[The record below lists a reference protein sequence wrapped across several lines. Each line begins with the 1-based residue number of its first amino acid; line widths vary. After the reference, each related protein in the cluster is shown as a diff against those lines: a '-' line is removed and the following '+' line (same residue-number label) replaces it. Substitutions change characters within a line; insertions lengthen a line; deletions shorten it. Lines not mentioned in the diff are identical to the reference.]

1 MYNIFDITIKWEV
14 IGIEF
19 LIVWIICLILS
30 IKPWI
35 KIKIIKNSFCKRN
48 YDKPLKMIK
57 KLKNS
62 RYDYRGLVKEYTL
75 KNEMIIHCFLNNREK
90 FENASNE
97 YGKEKNFSEFCH
109 ILFYL
114 VNDNQN
120 KELEKLITD
129 YKEKH
134 GATPRFK
141 YLDILIKI
149 KNYELESAKT
159 DYCLIRKKI
168 KHKILKQYLTEC
180 LKKEEETNIKKF

>member
-1 MYNIFDITIKWEV
+1 MDIAEIIIPIMDILIIF
-14 IGIEF
+14 F
-19 LIVWIICLILS
+19 LL
-30 IKPWI
+30 KPWI
-35 KIKIIKNSFCKRN
+35 KIKRIKNSFCKRN
-48 YDKPLKMIK
+48 YDKSLKMIK

-62 RYDYRGLVKEYTL
+62 TLYYWGLVQEYTL

-134 GATPRFK
+134 GETPRFK

-149 KNYELESAKT
+149 KNHELESAKA
-159 DYCLIRKKI
+159 DYHLIRKKI

-180 LKKEEETNIKKF
+180 LKKEETNK

>member
-1 MYNIFDITIKWEV
+1 MYNILDITIEWEV

-48 YDKPLKMIK
+48 YDKSLKMIK
-57 KLKNS
+57 KLKKIKV
-62 RYDYRGLVKEYTL
+62 DFWGLVREYTL
-75 KNEMIIHCFLNNREK
+75 KNEMIIHCLLNNREM
-90 FENASNE
+90 FESASNE

-120 KELEKLITD
+120 EELEKLITD
-129 YKEKH
+129 YKKEYGK
-134 GATPRFK
+134 TIRFK

-149 KNYELESAKT
+149 KNHELESAKA

-168 KHKILKQYLTEC
+168 KNKILKQYLTEC
-180 LKKEEETNIKKF
+180 LKKEETNI